1 MLQLAKLSGLL
12 GLDRHCE
19 ACVMGLA
26 ANCGAF
32 APAAPGSVAEAKQL
46 ATLQVMLG
54 YIVMLLSLCLDVQ
67 QLEIIAGPC
76 WLHLHH
82 FVEEVKGE
90 AHVSFW
96 LQGH

>member
-32 APAAPGSVAEAKQL
+32 APEAPGSVAEAKQL
-46 ATLQVMLG
+46 ATLQVML
-54 YIVMLLSLCLDVQ
+54 
-67 QLEIIAGPC
+67 
-76 WLHLHH
+76 
-82 FVEEVKGE
+82 
-90 AHVSFW
+90 
-96 LQGH
+96 